1 MPVIDTSTLGDC
13 APGMHHDTSVYCGL
27 DCCVTLEA
35 LNALRERIT
44 TRANAAHV
52 YDFLRALQGPFLE
65 MTLRGFRIDEGE
77 RIRATHVLEE
87 RIVAMRA
94 WLDEL
99 GGALGM
105 SELNPRSKDMLREAL
120 CTRLHLPEH
129 WVSEKGERKQSFNRE
144 ALEWYRDSYL
154 YAQPIAL
161 GALAAR
167 DTYADLKVLKTTIR
181 NGRWHTSW
189 NLTGTDTGRLS
200 SSKAWDGTGSN
211 IQNITRSN
219 TSDSDPVPL
228 RQMFIADV
236 GRMLVSID
244 LKQSEAREV
253 GFILGSLFDDWSYL
267 DAIEN
272 GDVHTMVARLT
283 WASELP
289 WTGDDREDRKLAED
303 QMLYRNAS
311 YRDMAK
317 KLSHGSSYGGTPYT
331 LCRHTKCPQR
341 QVERFQETFFGTFP
355 AFPKWHAWIERE
367 LQTRGALTN
376 LFGDTREFHDDPYA
390 GTTLRKAIAYAPQS
404 STARRTN
411 MGLAELWR
419 REPHRVELLAQGH
432 DSITFQTRECD
443 VDEIVVQAL
452 DCIERTPELV
462 SPTGRVFRVP
472 GDACVGYNW
481 AKATQ
486 VNTRGL
492 HTWRGR

>member
-1 MPVIDTSTLGDC
+1 MPVIDTSTLSEN
-13 APGMHHDTSVYCGL
+13 AHDTSVYCGL
-27 DCCVTLEA
+27 DCCVTLEV
-35 LNALRERIT
+35 LNALRERPQPP
-44 TRANAAHV
+44 V
-52 YDFLRALQGPFLE
+52 YDFLRELQGPFLE
-65 MTLRGFRIDEGE
+65 MTLRGFRIDESE
-77 RIRATHVLEE
+77 RLEGTE
-87 RIVAMRA
+87 RLEKRIVALRE

-99 GGALGM
+99 GQALGM
-105 SELNPRSKDMLREAL
+105 NELNPRSKDMLREAF
-120 CTRLHLPEH
+120 CARLRLPEH

-161 GALAAR
+161 AALAAR

-211 IQNITRSN
+211 LQNIQR
-219 TSDSDPVPL
+219 TSVNDADPIPL
-228 RQMFIADV
+228 RQMFISDV

-244 LKQSEAREV
+244 LKQAESREV
-253 GFILGSLFDDWSYL
+253 GFVLGSLFDDWRYL
-267 DAIEN
+267 DEIER

-283 WASELP
+283 WTDALP
-289 WTGDDREDRKLAED
+289 WTGDDKHDRALAERPF
-303 QMLYRNAS
+303 YRNAS

-331 LCRHTKCPQR
+331 LCRHAKCPQKL
-341 QVERFQETFFGTFP
+341 VEHFQKAFFDAFP
-355 AFPKWHAWIERE
+355 AFPRWHAWIARE

-390 GTTLRKAIAYAPQS
+390 GTTLRKAIAYVPQS

-411 MGLAELWR
+411 MGLRELWR

-432 DSITFQTRECD
+432 DSITFQTRESE
-443 VDEIVVQAL
+443 VDELVVQAL
-452 DCIERTPELV
+452 DAIERTPELV
-462 SPTGRVFRVP
+462 ASNGRVFRVP

-486 VNTRGL
+486 ANTRGL
-492 HTWRGR
+492 HTWRPKQ